1 MTADLPTSD
10 TAPGV
15 RWVRSPRAFSASR
28 TDGLVLVHRD
38 GSWLLTGPEEVTL
51 FDGGTS
57 VEEMEEAIA
66 RADIAHP
73 PAPWSYLDGSW
84 HAGVWFVVF
93 EDTSWSVYRVI
104 EDVLRKASSQPFT
117 SADRARRWAEL
128 RFDRGESGLRGPK
141 PRKGTKARAKLP
153 DVRVTQ
159 QERDHTL
166 AMLDGMGV
174 SYSVFVRAAA
184 AWVEENMA
192 GEAPSWRI
200 DARLGKFVPVQSAS

>member
-1 MTADLPTSD
+1 MPNDIPTPD
-10 TAPGV
+10 TFSGV
-15 RWVRSPRAFSASR
+15 RWVRSPRACAASR
-28 TDGLVLVHRD
+28 TDGLVLVYHD
-38 GSWLLTGPEEVTL
+38 GAWLLTGEEEAPL
-51 FDGGTS
+51 LEGGTS

-66 RADIAHP
+66 RADITHP

-159 QERDHTL
+159 EERDHTL

-184 AWVEENMA
+184 AWVEENMT
-192 GEAPSWRI
+192 GDAPAWRI